1 MKINIVGKGII
12 PGMGILPPV
21 YNIEKSET
29 DVRRLTNFRN
39 IRVYCSENGLLITK
53 KNVDSFFK
61 TKIDTT
67 TTNVV
72 KPKTV
77 DGVERKVLIEQEQQ
91 KVSTIEVEDVVTTTD
106 DVIVEEETPTPE
118 EEVVVN
124 EIESVIEGTTKEDE
138 EELLMTEE
146 KTVEGEE
153 SEEVVK
159 EETKQPQTYS
169 SKKKNR
175 NKNRK

>member
-67 TTNVV
+67 
-72 KPKTV
+72 PKTV

-118 EEVVVN
+118 EEVV
-124 EIESVIEGTTKEDE
+124 EEFESVIEGTTKEDE

-146 KTVEGEE
+146 ETVEGEE

>member
-67 TTNVV
+67 TNVV

-77 DGVERKVLIEQEQQ
+77 DGVEHKVLIEQEQQ
-91 KVSTIEVEDVVTTTD
+91 KVSTTEVEDVVTTTD

-118 EEVVVN
+118 EVVE
-124 EIESVIEGTTKEDE
+124 EIESVIEETTKEDE

-146 KTVEGEE
+146 ETVEGEK

>member
-12 PGMGILPPV
+12 PGMGVLPPV

-61 TKIDTT
+61 VKPNTT
-67 TTNVV
+67 TKTDAV

-77 DGVERKVLIEQEQQ
+77 DGIKRNVLIEQEQQ
-91 KVSTIEVEDVVTTTD
+91 KEETPVVIEETPIETIVEETITTEEEDVVGID
-106 DVIVEEETPTPE
+106 
-118 EEVVVN
+118 
-124 EIESVIEGTTKEDE
+124 EIESVIEETVE
-138 EELLMTEE
+138 EEVVMTEE
-146 KTVEGEE
+146 IAEEDVVE
-153 SEEVVK
+153 
-159 EETKQPQTYS
+159 EETKTPQTYS

>member
-61 TKIDTT
+61 TKIDA

-91 KVSTIEVEDVVTTTD
+91 KVSTTD

-118 EEVVVN
+118 EEEVVVD
-124 EIESVIEGTTKEDE
+124 EIESVIEETIKEDE

-146 KTVEGEE
+146 ETVEVEE
-153 SEEVVK
+153 SEEVVE

>member
-61 TKIDTT
+61 VKPNTT
-67 TTNVV
+67 TKTDAV

-77 DGVERKVLIEQEQQ
+77 DGIKRNILIEQEQQ
-91 KVSTIEVEDVVTTTD
+91 KQKEETPVVIEETPIET
-106 DVIVEEETPTPE
+106 IVEETITTE
-118 EEVVVN
+118 EDIVGID
-124 EIESVIEGTTKEDE
+124 EIESVIEETVDE
-138 EELLMTEE
+138 EEVVMTEE
-146 KTVEGEE
+146 ETVEGGE

>member
-12 PGMGILPPV
+12 PGMGVLPPV

-67 TTNVV
+67 TNVV

-77 DGVERKVLIEQEQQ
+77 DGVERKVLIEQQQQ
-91 KVSTIEVEDVVTTTD
+91 KVSTVEVEDVVTTTD

-118 EEVVVN
+118 EEVVE
-124 EIESVIEGTTKEDE
+124 EIESVIEETIKED
-138 EELLMTEE
+138 
-146 KTVEGEE
+146 EE
-153 SEEVVK
+153 SEEVVE

>member
-1 MKINIVGKGII
+1 MKINIAGKGII

-61 TKIDTT
+61 VKPNTT
-67 TTNVV
+67 TKTDAV

-77 DGVERKVLIEQEQQ
+77 DGIKRNVLIEQEQQ
-91 KVSTIEVEDVVTTTD
+91 KQKEETPIET
-106 DVIVEEETPTPE
+106 IVEETITTE
-118 EEVVVN
+118 EDIVGID
-124 EIESVIEGTTKEDE
+124 EIESVIEETVE
-138 EELLMTEE
+138 EEVVMTEE
-146 KTVEGEE
+146 EIAEEDVVE
-153 SEEVVK
+153 
-159 EETKQPQTYS
+159 EETKTPQTYS

>member
-12 PGMGILPPV
+12 PGMGVLPPV

-61 TKIDTT
+61 VKPNTT
-67 TTNVV
+67 TKTDVV

-77 DGVERKVLIEQEQQ
+77 DDIKRNILIEQEQQ
-91 KVSTIEVEDVVTTTD
+91 KQKEETPVVIEETPIET
-106 DVIVEEETPTPE
+106 IVEETIPTE
-118 EEVVVN
+118 EDIVGID
-124 EIESVIEGTTKEDE
+124 EIESVIEETVDE
-138 EELLMTEE
+138 EEVVMTEE
-146 KTVEGEE
+146 EITEEDVVE
-153 SEEVVK
+153 
-159 EETKQPQTYS
+159 EETKTPQTYS

>member
-67 TTNVV
+67 TNVV

-91 KVSTIEVEDVVTTTD
+91 KVSTTD

-118 EEVVVN
+118 EVVVD

-146 KTVEGEE
+146 ETVEGGE

-159 EETKQPQTYS
+159 EETEQPQTYS

>member
-12 PGMGILPPV
+12 PGMGVLPPV

-61 TKIDTT
+61 VKPNTT
-67 TTNVV
+67 TKTDAV

-77 DGVERKVLIEQEQQ
+77 DGIKRNVLIEQEQQ
-91 KVSTIEVEDVVTTTD
+91 KQKEETPVVIEETPIETIVEEIITTEEDVVGVD
-106 DVIVEEETPTPE
+106 
-118 EEVVVN
+118 
-124 EIESVIEGTTKEDE
+124 EIESVIEETVDE
-138 EELLMTEE
+138 EEVVMTEE
-146 KTVEGEE
+146 EITEEDVVE
-153 SEEVVK
+153 
-159 EETKQPQTYS
+159 EETKTPQTYS